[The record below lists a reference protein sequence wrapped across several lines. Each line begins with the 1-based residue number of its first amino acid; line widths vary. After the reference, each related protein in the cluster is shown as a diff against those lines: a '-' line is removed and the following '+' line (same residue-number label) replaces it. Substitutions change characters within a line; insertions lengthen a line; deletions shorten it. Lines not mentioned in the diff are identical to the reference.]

1 MNTREI
7 GFFERLEELAR
18 SQPETTA
25 LVCEDK
31 QLKYRELPEIIR
43 RLLNGMLEEG
53 IEKGERVGLLMDNC
67 NEYLL
72 LIAAG
77 FRLGSISVCINTR
90 TGIDEMKKVVEQTT
104 PSFLIYEEKYN
115 EEAEQ
120 LKASF
125 SKGAICINP
134 TNPETPSLS
143 KWFEASSS
151 KPEIPNPSA
160 NEGAII
166 IPTAAVG
173 GIPKGAL
180 LSQNNLLASVTAHL
194 IHFGEESMSG
204 LLSLLPPYHVMG
216 LCSSWTTLL
225 SGGKVLSL
233 IHI

>member
-1 MNTREI
+1 MNIREI

-25 LVCEDK
+25 LVCEGK

-53 IEKGERVGLLMDNC
+53 IENGERVGLLMDNC

-104 PSFLIYEEKYN
+104 PSFLIYEEKYQ

-120 LKASF
+120 LKEAF
-125 SKGAICINP
+125 PKGTICINP

-143 KWFEASSS
+143 KWFDA
-151 KPEIPNPSA
+151 
-160 NEGAII
+160 
-166 IPTAAVG
+166 
-173 GIPKGAL
+173 
-180 LSQNNLLASVTAHL
+180 
-194 IHFGEESMSG
+194 
-204 LLSLLPPYHVMG
+204 
-216 LCSSWTTLL
+216 
-225 SGGKVLSL
+225 LSL

>member
-1 MNTREI
+1 MNIREI

-18 SQPETTA
+18 SKPETTA

-104 PSFLIYEEKYN
+104 PSFLIYEEKYQ

-125 SKGAICINP
+125 SRGTICLNP
-134 TNPETPSLS
+134 TNPDWSD
-143 KWFEASSS
+143 
-151 KPEIPNPSA
+151 
-160 NEGAII
+160 
-166 IPTAAVG
+166 
-173 GIPKGAL
+173 
-180 LSQNNLLASVTAHL
+180 
-194 IHFGEESMSG
+194 
-204 LLSLLPPYHVMG
+204 
-216 LCSSWTTLL
+216 
-225 SGGKVLSL
+225 
-233 IHI
+233 

>member
-1 MNTREI
+1 MNIREI

-25 LVCEDK
+25 LVCGGK

-43 RLLNGMLEEG
+43 SLLNGMLEEG

-104 PSFLIYEEKYN
+104 PSFLIYEEKYQ

-120 LKASF
+120 LKESF
-125 SKGAICINP
+125 SRGTI
-134 TNPETPSLS
+134 
-143 KWFEASSS
+143 
-151 KPEIPNPSA
+151 
-160 NEGAII
+160 
-166 IPTAAVG
+166 
-173 GIPKGAL
+173 
-180 LSQNNLLASVTAHL
+180 
-194 IHFGEESMSG
+194 
-204 LLSLLPPYHVMG
+204 
-216 LCSSWTTLL
+216 
-225 SGGKVLSL
+225 
-233 IHI
+233 